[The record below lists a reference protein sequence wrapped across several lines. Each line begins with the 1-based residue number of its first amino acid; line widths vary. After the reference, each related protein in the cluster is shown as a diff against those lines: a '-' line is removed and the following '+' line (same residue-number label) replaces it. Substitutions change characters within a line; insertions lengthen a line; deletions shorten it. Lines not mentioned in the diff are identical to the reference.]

1 MLRIE
6 YKNNLKISKKI
17 LLLLLPAAFKLLWE
31 WGRHVVIG
39 WWVRGWG
46 RRIEQEQDR
55 YKLKRQRSFSIL
67 FPKLRVDNRGG
78 GGERRRRREGEMEGE
93 ELGA

>member
-39 WWVRGWG
+39 WLVRGMG
-46 RRIEQEQDR
+46 D
-55 YKLKRQRSFSIL
+55 
-67 FPKLRVDNRGG
+67 
-78 GGERRRRREGEMEGE
+78 GGEE
-93 ELGA
+93 